1 MKVFN
6 FFLIS
11 EFTQILDSFGKS
23 NLSSKYRFN
32 GTEDL
37 SFVIDTKLNKNND
50 LVFTFNFYKKNK
62 KLDVTDMSTLH
73 ILNLLDKFRVCVENL
88 APFKQDLKIPN
99 IPKLPKL
106 PKIPKIPKYKALL
119 KHSKISLSLMKS
131 IIKQSDISRR
141 ILYLFVN
148 KSLNIYT
155 VNGLNNVGIAR
166 TIVKSFD
173 RIDIIS
179 SEFIKNKNLDILINL
194 HNLNIT
200 LFNYFIQNN
209 LSLLFHS
216 LMAVITIVRIYILMV
231 WILYNIGI
239 FAISGLSLT
248 DPVNMLISSL
258 FYVSNLVFLAVWL
271 FLPRL
276 VIAMI
281 KFKMKIGS
289 NR

>member
-73 ILNLLDKFRVCVENL
+73 ILNLLDKFRVYVENL

-99 IPKLPKL
+99 IPNI

-131 IIKQSDISRR
+131 IIKQSDISRK
-141 ILYLFVN
+141 ILYLFIN

-200 LFNYFIQNN
+200 LFNYFVQNN

-248 DPVNMLISSL
+248 DPVNMLNSSL

-271 FLPRL
+271 FLPRMA
-276 VIAMI
+276 IAMI
-281 KFKMKIGS
+281 KFKMKLGS

>member
-1 MKVFN
+1 MNIFN

-23 NLSSKYRFN
+23 NLSSKYQFN

-37 SFVIDTKLNKNND
+37 RFVIDTKLNKNND
-50 LVFTFNFYKKNK
+50 LVFTFNYYKKNK
-62 KLDVTDMSTLH
+62 KLDFTDMSTPH
-73 ILNLLDKFRVCVENL
+73 ILNLLDKFRIYVENL
-88 APFKQDLKIPN
+88 APFKQQDLKIPN
-99 IPKLPKL
+99 I
-106 PKIPKIPKYKALL
+106 KIPKYKALL
-119 KHSKISLSLMKS
+119 NHSKISLSLMKS
-131 IIKQSDISRR
+131 IIKQSDISRK
-141 ILYLFVN
+141 ILYLFIN

-194 HNLNIT
+194 HNLNIA
-200 LFNYFIQNN
+200 LFNYFVQNN

-216 LMAVITIVRIYILMV
+216 LMAVITIVRICILMV

-239 FAISGLSLT
+239 FAISGLSFT
-248 DPVNMLISSL
+248 DPVNMLNSSL
-258 FYVSNLVFLAVWL
+258 LYVLNLVFLAVWL
-271 FLPRL
+271 FLPRMA
-276 VIAMI
+276 IALI
-281 KFKMKIGS
+281 KFKMKPSSKSMIL
-289 NR
+289 